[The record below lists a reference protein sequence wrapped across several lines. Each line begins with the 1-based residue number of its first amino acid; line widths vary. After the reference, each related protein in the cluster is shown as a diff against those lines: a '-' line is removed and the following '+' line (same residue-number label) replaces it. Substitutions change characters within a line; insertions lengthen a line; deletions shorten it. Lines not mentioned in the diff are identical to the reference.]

1 MAVRLKDIARDLG
14 VSVVTVSKVLRN
26 HSDISLETRRRVL
39 KRMKEL
45 NYRPNLAA
53 RALITGRTHTV
64 GLVVPDLLHPFFGQV
79 AKAISGVLREKEYGL
94 LISSS
99 EDDPALESREVDQL
113 LARGV
118 DALIVA
124 STQWSVQSF
133 RLIEEHKTPYVLVD
147 RSFAGLT
154 ANFVGVDDVAGGLLA
169 TEHLLAQGCR
179 RVAHIRGPDV
189 STAVGRLEGYRSA
202 LMRAG
207 LVPLREHIVSVGVS
221 GDDRGDARGHD
232 AANRLLAADPMPDGI
247 FCYND
252 PVALGVMRAILERG
266 LRIPDDIAIVGC
278 GNLPYADV
286 LRVPLSSID
295 QNSTAIGEGAGRR
308 ALALIAAEGPQRP
321 EAIVVKPTLVVRA
334 SSLRKPG
341 RQ

>member
-1 MAVRLKDIARDLG
+1 MAVRLKDIARDLN

-64 GLVVPDLLHPFFGQV
+64 GLVVPDLLHPFFAQV
-79 AKAISGVLREKEYGL
+79 AKAISAALREKEYGL
-94 LISSS
+94 FISSS
-99 EDDPALESREVDQL
+99 EDDPALESSEVDKL

-133 RLIEEHKTPYVLVD
+133 RLIEEHNTPYVLVD
-147 RSFAGLT
+147 RSFAGLA
-154 ANFVGVDDVAGGLLA
+154 ANFVGVDDVMAGVLA
-169 TEHLLAQGCR
+169 TEHLLSQGCR
-179 RVAHIRGPDV
+179 RIAHIRGPDV
-189 STAVGRLEGYRSA
+189 STAVNRLEGYRSA
-202 LMRAG
+202 LIRAN
-207 LVPLREHIVSVGVS
+207 LVPLPEHIISVGVS
-221 GDDRGDARGHD
+221 GDDRGDARGFD
-232 AANRLLAADPMPDGI
+232 AAKKLLASKPMPDGI

-266 LRIPDDIAIVGC
+266 LRIPEDIAIVGC

-286 LRVPLSSID
+286 LRVPLSTID
-295 QNSTAIGEGAGRR
+295 QNSTAIGERAGR
-308 ALALIAAEGPQRP
+308 LALTLIEADEPQRP
-321 EAIVVKPTLVVRA
+321 ESIIVKPALVVRA
-334 SSLRKPG
+334 SSLRK
-341 RQ
+341 RSR

>member
-1 MAVRLKDIARDLG
+1 M
-14 VSVVTVSKVLRN
+14 
-26 HSDISLETRRRVL
+26 
-39 KRMKEL
+39 
-45 NYRPNLAA
+45 
-53 RALITGRTHTV
+53 
-64 GLVVPDLLHPFFGQV
+64 
-79 AKAISGVLREKEYGL
+79 
-94 LISSS
+94 
-99 EDDPALESREVDQL
+99 
-113 LARGV
+113 
-118 DALIVA
+118 
-124 STQWSVQSF
+124 
-133 RLIEEHKTPYVLVD
+133 
-147 RSFAGLT
+147 
-154 ANFVGVDDVAGGLLA
+154 
-169 TEHLLAQGCR
+169 
-179 RVAHIRGPDV
+179 
-189 STAVGRLEGYRSA
+189 
-202 LMRAG
+202 
-207 LVPLREHIVSVGVS
+207 PLREHIVSVGVS